1 MWIKAGIIFK
11 DIGQPHFFGK
21 NPKPGLSSAVAVGEP
36 QDSGHFLTLLL
47 CLLVVIPQK
56 TEGDSFWFILI
67 TTVGPSL
74 QTTLAS
80 SLCSLV
86 LVLKAAARNPPI
98 SGGLVV
104 LSTKVGGRLTNAQT
118 RHF

>member
-1 MWIKAGIIFK
+1 M
-11 DIGQPHFFGK
+11 
-21 NPKPGLSSAVAVGEP
+21 
-36 QDSGHFLTLLL
+36 
-47 CLLVVIPQK
+47 VIPK
-56 TEGDSFWFILI
+56 KAEGDSFWFILI
-67 TTVGPSL
+67 MTVGPSL

-80 SLCSLV
+80 SLCSLL

>member
-1 MWIKAGIIFK
+1 M
-11 DIGQPHFFGK
+11 
-21 NPKPGLSSAVAVGEP
+21 
-36 QDSGHFLTLLL
+36 
-47 CLLVVIPQK
+47 VIPQK
-56 TEGDSFWFILI
+56 TEGDGFWFILI
-67 TTVGPSL
+67 MTVGPSL